1 MSFADLGMAF
11 DAYGIGTVLLRN
23 KLRVPENQRPYA
35 WREEHVQQ
43 LFEDLAA
50 AFRTPKA
57 PYFLG
62 TIVLTGKGDDQFDV
76 TDGQQRLAT
85 TSILIAAIRDF
96 LEPRG
101 EQGRKTA
108 AKYTSDYLL
117 QYDEFSNQDVPK
129 FILGVDDNEFFLEY
143 ILSQGTKS
151 ARLKKSAAVRKSH
164 ERLSE
169 AQIIA
174 SKFIKQTVATLSEKD
189 GTSTLLEW
197 VDFFAKTSGCHC
209 HYGCGG
215 C

>member
-108 AKYTSDYLL
+108 AKYTVII
-117 QYDEFSNQDVPK
+117 FSNTTNFLIRTYQNS
-129 FILGVDDNEFFLEY
+129 FLGWMITNFFWNTYFL
-143 ILSQGTKS
+143 
-151 ARLKKSAAVRKSH
+151 R
-164 ERLSE
+164 ERSLLG
-169 AQIIA
+169 
-174 SKFIKQTVATLSEKD
+174 SKRAPL
-189 GTSTLLEW
+189 
-197 VDFFAKTSGCHC
+197 
-209 HYGCGG
+209 
-215 C
+215 